1 MVIKYPARGKEDK
14 GKESPYQKGISGSFK
29 EYVFKFF
36 HKDCRFLKNIK
47 IPLYGNGQNIRDWIY
62 VDDHIDA
69 LVQILEH
76 GEADMTYNIGGD
88 NEIKNIDV
96 LINICKILDEQK
108 PRKDNQSYQD
118 LIEYVPDRLGHD
130 QRYAIDNTHIT
141 QQLGWKPKTTF
152 KEGIEKTVEWYVKTQ
167 S

>member
-1 MVIKYPARGKEDK
+1 M
-14 GKESPYQKGISGSFK
+14 
-29 EYVFKFF
+29 
-36 HKDCRFLKNIK
+36 
-47 IPLYGNGQNIRDWIY
+47 
-62 VDDHIDA
+62 
-69 LVQILEH
+69 
-76 GEADMTYNIGGD
+76 
-88 NEIKNIDV
+88 